1 MKFADNTESTEQSIT
16 RQNVETGRMNTT
28 QPFSTAS
35 TVVVQSE
42 QPVPVFEAERDD
54 LTSFFAVGIVIN
66 IVMIT
71 AYFVWAYKQW
81 GKTGARE
88 E

>member
-16 RQNVETGRMNTT
+16 MQSVYTVGMNTPE
-28 QPFSTAS
+28 PFSAAGTLA
-35 TVVVQSE
+35 VQSE
-42 QPVPVFEAERDD
+42 QPAPVVEVERED

-66 IVMIT
+66 IVMVT

-81 GKTGARE
+81 NKTGTRD
-88 E
+88 